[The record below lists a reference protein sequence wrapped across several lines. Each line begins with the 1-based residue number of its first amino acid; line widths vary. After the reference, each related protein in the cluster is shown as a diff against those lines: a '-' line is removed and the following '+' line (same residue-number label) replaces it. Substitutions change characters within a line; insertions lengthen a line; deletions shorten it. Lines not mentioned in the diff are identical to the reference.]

1 MLRVSSVLKCSPKQ
15 LQITLFHRLT
25 ELSSDPH
32 KDLQESLD
40 SEQLQREASDQQT
53 EQVDVL
59 RLPRISFIVSVNR
72 SAETVDSLEDGPAPL
87 LEGSRSER
95 AIGRSRWDG
104 EEVVRRASRCESSS
118 TLSTVYYGLNC

>member
-1 MLRVSSVLKCSPKQ
+1 MGGLRSANGAGGHLKIESN
-15 LQITLFHRLT
+15 IFHRL
-25 ELSSDPH
+25 
-32 KDLQESLD
+32 QW
-40 SEQLQREASDQQT
+40 
-53 EQVDVL
+53 
-59 RLPRISFIVSVNR
+59 IR

>member
-1 MLRVSSVLKCSPKQ
+1 MLRVSSALKCSPKQ

-95 AIGRSRWDG
+95 AIGRSRCD
-104 EEVVRRASRCESSS
+104 EEVLRRTSRCESSS